1 MNTSHFWT
9 TPKRRT
15 LYLLGGT
22 ALLSIG
28 TPAIAAITQPG
39 ARFYLLQPMVLGAQ
53 IVPNLIAA
61 SLWLPWRSARSTKV
75 GLVLARVLFVASA
88 LLYLP
93 IVTGIVPAGGD
104 MIGLGYMLI
113 ALATAVAIAI
123 ATIIGFAISWALQR
137 RTSQQ
142 DGQVTGR

>member
-1 MNTSHFWT
+1 MW
-9 TPKRRT
+9 
-15 LYLLGGT
+15 
-22 ALLSIG
+22 
-28 TPAIAAITQPG
+28 AAI
-39 ARFYLLQPMVLGAQ
+39 
-53 IVPNLIAA
+53 
-61 SLWLPWRSARSTKV
+61 
-75 GLVLARVLFVASA
+75 
-88 LLYLP
+88 LP